1 MLDRDI
7 SMFRDGLRPLR
18 ASTASGRFLALAVSA
33 ALVVTVI
40 EPLPATAR
48 SAAFSRSIAAGM
60 ATDFSAAR
68 RRGHAYR
75 HHVSRYHGRRYGA
88 GPGIAMMGMMIGAIG
103 AIANAER
110 RRAYYEDAPVVYAP
124 QPYYG
129 VQPYDEAYAPSYY
142 APQPGYPVAPVYA
155 APVAPAYRA
164 GSGFVPRIH
173 AGPPVVHTAPHVN
186 VVRAMPR
193 ILPQGHPHHH

>member
-1 MLDRDI
+1 
-7 SMFRDGLRPLR
+7 MFRDGLRPLR
-18 ASTASGRFLALAVSA
+18 ATTASGRFLLLAVSA
-33 ALVVTVI
+33 ALLVTVT

-48 SAAFSRSIAAGM
+48 SAALSRAVAGGT

-68 RRGHAYR
+68 RRGHVSR
-75 HHVSRYHGRRYGA
+75 HHASRHHGRHYGA

-129 VQPYDEAYAPSYY
+129 VPPYDESYAPDYD
-142 APQPGYPVAPVYA
+142 APQPVYPVAPVYA
-155 APVAPAYRA
+155 APVAPAYHARPA
-164 GSGFVPRIH
+164 FVPHGH
-173 AGPPVVHTAPHVN
+173 AGPPLGHAVPQVKVAGALPRFVPHG
-186 VVRAMPR
+186 R
-193 ILPQGHPHHH
+193 PHHH

>member
-1 MLDRDI
+1 
-7 SMFRDGLRPLR
+7 MFKDGLRPLR
-18 ASTASGRFLALAVSA
+18 ATPASRRLLALAVSA
-33 ALVVTVI
+33 ALIVTMI

-48 SAAFSRSIAAGM
+48 SASFSRSLASGT

-68 RRGHAYR
+68 RHGHAYR

-110 RRAYYEDAPVVYAP
+110 RRDYYEDAPVIYAP
-124 QPYYG
+124 QPYDG
-129 VQPYDEAYAPSYY
+129 PEPYYDSGYPPSYY

-164 GSGFVPRIH
+164 GPTFVPRIH
-173 AGPPVVHTAPHVN
+173 GLPVVHAAPHVN
-186 VVRAMPR
+186 AVRAMPR
-193 ILPQGHPHHH
+193 NLLQGRPHHH